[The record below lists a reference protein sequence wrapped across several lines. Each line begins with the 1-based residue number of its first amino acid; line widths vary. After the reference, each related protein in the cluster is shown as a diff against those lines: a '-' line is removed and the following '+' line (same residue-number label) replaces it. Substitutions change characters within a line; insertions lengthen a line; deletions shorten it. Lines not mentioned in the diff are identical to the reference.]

1 VSRVHFRLYSVIYDD
16 DLMAEYPPVIY
27 CEDRQ
32 SSNGTY
38 VNDTLIGT
46 YTSPRSPYLLNDGD
60 VISIRPNW
68 TFQFH
73 QTKQANGRR
82 LDNLQKQEIEVFS
95 LCILFLR
102 YLIRVS
108 SLRIDTLSAAD
119 C

>member
-1 VSRVHFRLYSVIYDD
+1 
-16 DLMAEYPPVIY
+16 MAEYPPLIY

-46 YTSPRSPYLLNDGD
+46 YNSPRSPYLLNDGD
-60 VISIRPNW
+60 IINIRPHW
-68 TFQFH
+68 TFHFQ

-82 LDNLQKQEIEVFS
+82 LANLQAQEIEVF
-95 LCILFLR
+95 LLFTLFLQF
-102 YLIRVS
+102 LIYTS
-108 SLRIDTLSAAD
+108 SSKIDTLSVVD